1 MYSFPNDPRT
11 VGTGG
16 GISPSTQFL
25 AETNPISTGGTEYAP
40 LGFLYLPSALDPS
53 GRSENA
59 KVTIH
64 AAKLH
69 RFSHRVKARKTGFK
83 TFLKSYLDF

>member
-1 MYSFPNDPRT
+1 MSLQ
-11 VGTGG
+11 
-16 GISPSTQFL
+16 ISD
-25 AETNPISTGGTEYAP
+25 
-40 LGFLYLPSALDPS
+40 LPTALDPS

-69 RFSHRVKARKTGFK
+69 RFSHRVKARKNGFK
-83 TFLKSYLDF
+83 TFLKSYLDFYTQSFSKTMSGLFDIKN